1 MDSFNYG
8 KALSEMWTLG
18 GKAFLEAQQQA
29 LRAMRDGAA
38 AMGLPAGMSRR
49 RAARRG
55 GADRGDARGDAARG
69 GGAGAARLSE
79 PRLRCRRDRQGG
91 PGAGRALDGGERPRG
106 RAGAAAAAAGPA
118 RRGRRRRRRRCRRR
132 HPGRRRTRRW
142 PPPCGG
148 WWTRGSGWAPA
159 TTWRKRCS
167 AWRKGRASP
176 TCGTASAA
184 SPGCSGPGWRS
195 AAAASSTRRW
205 CWRAGQRRPGAS
217 PNASASA
224 PRRRRRAARP
234 RRPFFPRAPRSTS
247 GSRPRTGR
255 CWRCSARSATSSP
268 RRSS

>member
-38 AMGLPAGMSRR
+38 AMGLPAGMTGGGLPGAAGLTGAPGVPGAMPPGAAGLPPPAFPNLAFDAGEIGKAGQALAELWTAASDL
-49 RAARRG
+49 AAALARRLPQPAPQ
-55 GADRGDARGDAARG
+55 GADAA
-69 GGAGAARLSE
+69 AGAAVPPAP
-79 PRLRCRRDRQGG
+79 PR
-91 PGAGRALDGGERPRG
+91 
-106 RAGAAAAAAGPA
+106 PA
-118 RRGRRRRRRRCRRR
+118 
-132 HPGRRRTRRW
+132 RTRRW

-176 TCGTASAA
+176 TCGTTSAA

-234 RRPFFPRAPRSTS
+234 RRPFFPRAPR
-247 GSRPRTGR
+247 
-255 CWRCSARSATSSP
+255 
-268 RRSS
+268 